1 MFDISAT
8 MDDHYT
14 SSILVSN
21 ELLTILSAEDDELKL
36 LEELVAI
43 QDEIQ
48 KLREDRIAAIKR
60 DIEGIIEVTNSGF
73 CTIRG
78 VQKYFWKSLVFL
90 IAHHLFYFR

>member
-1 MFDISAT
+1 

-78 VQKYFWKSLVFL
+78 VQKYF
-90 IAHHLFYFR
+90 